1 MYINN
6 PDAEISEFLNHANDY
21 VNVLTVNH
29 SLLDNSSEVSI
40 QGYPLTDRGSK
51 MAMNIKLHMD
61 FVQSK

>member
-21 VNVLTVNH
+21 LNVLTVYRV
-29 SLLDNSSEVSI
+29 LLDISSGVSI

-51 MAMNIKLHMD
+51 MAMNIKLHID